1 MLLPLFDYLSQF
13 FGPFRVVEF
22 LSTRAILATLT
33 SLLFSL
39 VLGPKFINKMKDI
52 QVGQVVRNEG
62 PETHLT
68 KQGTPTMGGT
78 LILSS
83 IFLSVILWGDL
94 ENRYLWV
101 AFLTSIAFGVLGWI
115 DDRLKIKFKSSDG
128 LSAKNKIFWQSIIT
142 FTACSYL
149 YFSQES
155 IVETSLIVPF
165 FKDISIPLGVG
176 FIFLSYLVVI
186 GTSNAVNLTDGLDGL
201 AILPCVMVAAGLGL
215 IGYLAGN
222 AFIQIF

>member
-1 MLLPLFDYLSQF
+1 MLLPLFEYLSEF

-52 QVGQVVRNEG
+52 QVRQVIREEG
-62 PETHLT
+62 PDSHLS

-83 IFLSVILWGDL
+83 IFLSVVFWGDL

-101 AFLTSIAFGVLGWI
+101 AFLTVYV
-115 DDRLKIKFKSSDG
+115 
-128 LSAKNKIFWQSIIT
+128 FWRSRM
-142 FTACSYL
+142 
-149 YFSQES
+149 
-155 IVETSLIVPF
+155 
-165 FKDISIPLGVG
+165 D
-176 FIFLSYLVVI
+176 
-186 GTSNAVNLTDGLDGL
+186 
-201 AILPCVMVAAGLGL
+201 
-215 IGYLAGN
+215 
-222 AFIQIF
+222 

>member
-1 MLLPLFDYLSQF
+1 
-13 FGPFRVVEF
+13 
-22 LSTRAILATLT
+22 
-33 SLLFSL
+33 
-39 VLGPKFINKMKDI
+39 MKDI

-155 IVETSLIVPF
+155 IAETSLIVPF
-165 FKDISIPLGVG
+165 FKDISIVKTGD
-176 FIFLSYLVVI
+176 FYIRQCF
-186 GTSNAVNLTDGLDGL
+186 
-201 AILPCVMVAAGLGL
+201 
-215 IGYLAGN
+215 
-222 AFIQIF
+222 

>member
-1 MLLPLFDYLSQF
+1 MLLPLFEYLSEF

-39 VLGPKFINKMKDI
+39 FLGPKFINKMKDI
-52 QVGQVVRNEG
+52 QVQQVIRSEG
-62 PETHLT
+62 PETHLV

-101 AFLTSIAFGVLGWI
+101 AFLTAMSFGVLGWI
-115 DDRLKIKFKSSDG
+115 DDRLKIKHDSSDG
-128 LSAKNKIFWQSIIT
+128 LSALNKILW
-142 FTACSYL
+142 L
-149 YFSQES
+149 
-155 IVETSLIVPF
+155 SLIH
-165 FKDISIPLGVG
+165 I
-176 FIFLSYLVVI
+176 
-186 GTSNAVNLTDGLDGL
+186 
-201 AILPCVMVAAGLGL
+201 
-215 IGYLAGN
+215 
-222 AFIQIF
+222 